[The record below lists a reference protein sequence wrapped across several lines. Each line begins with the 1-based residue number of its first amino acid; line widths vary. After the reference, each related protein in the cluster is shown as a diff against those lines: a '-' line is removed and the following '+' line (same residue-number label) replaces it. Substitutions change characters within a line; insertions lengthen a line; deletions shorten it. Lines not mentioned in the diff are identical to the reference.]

1 MAHHSALGSWNRGAL
16 RRRQSQLAL
25 GRKGLVLSQADI
37 EPQGSAKSTFRG
49 DIQGLRAVAVLLVM
63 LWHAG
68 LTALPGGYVGVDV
81 FFVISGFLM
90 TGLLYREASADRRIS
105 LWGFYARRARRL
117 LPASA
122 LLIIFVAVA
131 SRAFLPPVRW
141 GSIGRDLLAS
151 SLFGM
156 NWQLS
161 SQSTEYL
168 AATLAPSPLQHFWS
182 LGVEE
187 QFYFIWPVL
196 LLVFTI
202 RARRRRDSL
211 TPGVTL
217 LLATITIPSLLWS
230 IHLSSSNPGSAYFVT
245 TTRLWE
251 LAVGGAVA
259 VFASYLRRMPTPVAL
274 AVGWI
279 GLAAAVAA
287 GFIYDSHTMF
297 PGYAAALPVL
307 GTAAVIAAGPAA
319 GAAGPGAVLGLAP
332 LRKLG
337 DWSYSLYLW
346 HWPVIVIATAKLGA
360 LSQSQGLAAVALSF
374 LPALLA
380 FYLVEEPARTA
391 KGMRQTGDALAK
403 GGLILLASSTAS
415 VVFIV
420 LTPTAPP
427 ATAVDITSAHR
438 PSDGPGPARKV
449 QNVKHFGA
457 QVLAASPLGDPAGVA
472 VNNPGAFTPQPG
484 QREKG
489 ALCEATETS
498 DALRT
503 CDVGVL
509 GSSVHVVLV
518 GDSHAAQWISGLD
531 EVAKER
537 NWRLTLMTKDAC
549 PFANVRVS
557 VRSPASCAA
566 WNRNLAAYL
575 AARPPAVVI
584 TSQHEY
590 LVLAASGPLDA
601 TASAGAMAQGLRSSY
616 ATLIA
621 AGTKVLVLR
630 NTPQPGI
637 NIEDCVSGNSGNV
650 KKCAIPRSKAVNPVG
665 AAQIAAAKG
674 LAGASLIDLTNAI
687 CPNDPCAPVIGGV
700 LVYRDTEHM
709 TRTYGLS
716 LAPRLL
722 SAFNVAVPGS
732 G

>member
-1 MAHHSALGSWNRGAL
+1 M
-16 RRRQSQLAL
+16 
-25 GRKGLVLSQADI
+25 SQAEI

-131 SRAFLPPVRW
+131 SRVFLPPVRW
-141 GSIGRDLLAS
+141 SSIGGDLLAS

-161 SQSTEYL
+161 SQSADYL
-168 AATLAPSPLQHFWS
+168 ASTLAPSPLQHFWS

-196 LLVFTI
+196 LLIFTI

-211 TPGVTL
+211 TSGAAL

-230 IHLSSSNPGSAYFVT
+230 IHLSSSNPGSAYVVT

-259 VFASYLRRMPTPVAL
+259 VFASHMRRMPTPVAL
-274 AVGWI
+274 VVGWI

-287 GFIYDSHTMF
+287 GFIYNSHTMF

-307 GTAAVIAAGPAA
+307 GSAAVIAAGPAA
-319 GAAGPGAVLGLAP
+319 GAAGPVAVLGLAP
-332 LRKLG
+332 LRKIG

-346 HWPVIVIATAKLGA
+346 HWPLIVIATAKWGA
-360 LSQSQGLAAVALSF
+360 LSQSQGLAVVALSF

-380 FYLVEEPARTA
+380 FYLVEERARTA
-391 KGMRQTGDALAK
+391 KSMRQPGDALKK
-403 GGLILLASSTAS
+403 GGLILLAGSTAAL
-415 VVFIV
+415 VFIV
-420 LTPTAPP
+420 LIPTVPP
-427 ATAVDITSAHR
+427 ATAVNAASAY
-438 PSDGPGPARKV
+438 SPGGQARKV
-449 QNVKHFGA
+449 EGVKKFGA

-472 VNNPGAFTPQPG
+472 VNSPGPFTPQPG
-484 QREKG
+484 QAENG

-498 DALRT
+498 DELLT

-509 GSSVHVVLV
+509 DSSAHVVLV
-518 GDSHAAQWISGLD
+518 GDSHAAQWISALD

-537 NWRLTLMTKDAC
+537 NWRLTLVTKDAC
-549 PFANVRVS
+549 PFASVRVS
-557 VRSPASCAA
+557 VRSPASCEA
-566 WNRNLAAYL
+566 WNKNLAASL
-575 AARPPAVVI
+575 AARRPAVVI
-584 TSQHEY
+584 ASQAEY
-590 LVLAASGPLDA
+590 LVLTTSGRLDAAASAP
-601 TASAGAMAQGLRSSY
+601 AMAQGLRSNY

-630 NTPQPGI
+630 NTPTPGI
-637 NIEDCVSGNSGNV
+637 NVEDCVSGNSGNV
-650 KKCAIPRSKAVNPVG
+650 KRCVIPRSKAADHVG
-665 AAQIAAAKG
+665 AAQIAAVKG
-674 LAGASLIDLTNAI
+674 LVGASLIDLNNAI

-700 LVYRDTEHM
+700 LVWRDTEHM

-722 SAFNVAVPGS
+722 NAFNLALPAS